1 MDAEIGAVLDI
12 LQYIATSPDL
22 GNTNVNIGLVTFSST
37 ATYHGLYLP
46 ADPSDPMKINPTLK
60 AKLIGLRGNGYTN
73 FDDALDKAID
83 FFQVAPADRSQLMFF
98 LSDGIPNVPGD
109 GDNEPTSANRI
120 DNHISGL
127 SYNSELAILNNLG
140 VSRLAV
146 GVGSGSD
153 VRPGYGLALIDNT
166 PHEVTGQMAQQVT
179 TTDQLREVLM
189 TNPVAGQA
197 VAFQIKVNNVVD
209 PSFSINNVVAGP
221 VGFEYGDLIV
231 SGLNPYFG
239 AVNRVRVTVTID
251 FDGNVAT
258 TADQHT
264 LTVENVIPG
273 MMQ

>member
-1 MDAEIGAVLDI
+1 
-12 LQYIATSPDL
+12 
-22 GNTNVNIGLVTFSST
+22 LVTFSSD
-37 ATYHGLYLP
+37 AKYHGIYQP
-46 ADPSDPMKINPTLK
+46 ADPNDPTKINPSLK
-60 AKLIGLRGNGYTN
+60 TKLIGLRANGFTN

-83 FFQVAPADRSQLMFF
+83 FFQAVPADRSQLMFF

-166 PHEVTGQMAQQVT
+166 PDEITGQMAQQVT
-179 TTDQLREVLM
+179 TTDQLTQVLM
-189 TNPVAGQA
+189 TNPVAGI
-197 VAFQIKVNNVVD
+197 VVGFQIKVNNVVD
-209 PSFSINNVVAGP
+209 PSFSITNVVPGP
-221 VGFEYGDLIV
+221 VGFGFGELIV
-231 SGLNPYFG
+231 SGLNPYYG
-239 AVNRVRVTVTID
+239 AVNRVRATVTVD
-251 FDGNVAT
+251 FDGNTAT

-264 LTVENVIPG
+264 LSVENVIPG